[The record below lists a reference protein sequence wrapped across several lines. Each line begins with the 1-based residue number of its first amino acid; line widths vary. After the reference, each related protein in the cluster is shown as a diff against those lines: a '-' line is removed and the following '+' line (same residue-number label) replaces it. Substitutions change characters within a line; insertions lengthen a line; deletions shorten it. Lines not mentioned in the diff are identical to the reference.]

1 MANPK
6 KVNIEREID
15 EIISEVKK
23 YLPDF
28 DEKKFWKAFKFARDA
43 HANQFR
49 KDGETPYIWHP
60 VEAVKILVDLRVDEA
75 TLITA
80 LLHDVPEDTDRT
92 IQEVENLFGEK
103 VAFLVDGV
111 TKLSKVHYKHHMEE
125 RQVES
130 LKKLLVHSAKDP
142 RVILV
147 KLADRLHNMRTLGNV
162 NPKKRL
168 RIAKETI
175 EIYVPIANLLGIS
188 DLKRTLED
196 LCFKHLFT
204 TDYKRIVDY
213 IKHTESK
220 HEELLETTIKIIE
233 KEFKKSKIKPLKIYG
248 RQKTP
253 YSIFKKT
260 IRKNK
265 DISELEDLMALRII
279 VENNEDCYMALGI
292 IHSIFR
298 PKPGRFKDYIAVPKP
313 NGYQSLHTVVFGIK
327 GEITE
332 FQIRTQKMH
341 IDGKYGIAAHYF
353 YRDRQ
358 DKFGDQEKKDYKQQ
372 HSKWAEK
379 ILEYQ
384 KANYNTEN
392 FLEALKIDIFHDR
405 IFTFT
410 PKGDSIDLPAGAS
423 PIDFAYAIHTEVGD
437 NAIKAKIN
445 DIITP
450 LTTTLKTGDV
460 IEIITS
466 DKQKGPDREWLI
478 FTKTNLAKNKIR
490 EALRKTSR
498 KIKLSIG
505 RKLLQKEFDR
515 AGTGLIEEASK
526 KKIKELIIKKK
537 DEINCKNL
545 DDVLVAIGEGLLN
558 PISVIKIL
566 YPKTYFQKKQNWLI
580 RKLFPKIPTGK
591 TRIGLKIKA
600 IDKLGAGHD
609 ILSILSTQNLNI
621 YKLKITTRGLQNIF
635 TMKLVIEVD
644 SFEQLSYICEQ
655 LEQIDEIIEVRR
667 LFGEKRVRFL
677 IVALATVLMWAIHPA
692 ITYYLCQDP
701 TMQQYSNIIIYIGIV
716 MLFFLVDNL
725 KRITKRN
732 FPIFRQNRS
741 NSLWLLTFLIGN
753 FALFTI
759 IAEIYF
765 YELRFNWIIIFG
777 LILFVYAY
785 LVSEYVEYKLEPN
798 N

>member
-15 EIISEVKK
+15 EIISEVTK
-23 YLPDF
+23 YLPSF

-43 HANQFR
+43 HADQLR
-49 KDGETPYIWHP
+49 KDGKTPYIWHP
-60 VEAVKILVDLRVDEA
+60 VETVKILVDLRVDEA

-80 LLHDVPEDTDRT
+80 LLHDVPEDTERT
-92 IQEVENLFGEK
+92 IEEVDKLFGDK
-103 VAFLVDGV
+103 VAFLVNGV

-125 RQVES
+125 RQIES

-142 RVILV
+142 RVILI

-196 LCFKHLFT
+196 LCFKHLFVS
-204 TDYKRIVDY
+204 DYEKITDY
-213 IKHTESK
+213 IKHNEKKS
-220 HEELLETTIKIIE
+220 EELLETTIQITE
-233 KEFKKSKIKPLKIYG
+233 KALKKSGIKTLKVYG

-260 IRKNK
+260 IRQNK
-265 DISELEDLMALRII
+265 EINELEDLMALRIL
-279 VENNEDCYMALGI
+279 VENQNDCYIALGI
-292 IHSIFR
+292 VHSIFK
-298 PKPGRFKDYIAVPKP
+298 PKLARFKDYIAIPKP

-332 FQIRTQKMH
+332 FQIRTETMH

-353 YRDRQ
+353 YRD
-358 DKFGDQEKKDYKQQ
+358 KQNKTATHGQ
-372 HSKWAEK
+372 KNYQKQSSKWAEK

-384 KANYNTEN
+384 KANYNPKH

-445 DIITP
+445 DVIVP
-450 LTTTLKTGDV
+450 LTTSLKTGDI

-498 KIKLSIG
+498 KIKLTVG

-515 AGTGLIEEASK
+515 AGVGLIEEASR

-537 DEINCKNL
+537 DEINCKNM

-558 PISVIKIL
+558 PITIIKIL
-566 YPKTYFQKKQNWLI
+566 FPKTYFQKEQSWLT
-580 RKLFPKIPTGK
+580 RKLFPKVPNGK
-591 TRIGLKIKA
+591 TRIELKIKA
-600 IDKLGAGHD
+600 IDKLGAGQD
-609 ILSILSTQNLNI
+609 ILGILSNQNLNI
-621 YKLKITTRGLQNIF
+621 YKLKITTRGLQNVF
-635 TMKLVIEVD
+635 TMDLTIEVD

-667 LFGEKRVRFL
+667 QFGKKRIQFL
-677 IVALATVLMWAIHPA
+677 LVALATVLMWAVHPL
-692 ITYYLCQDP
+692 ITYYLCQEP
-701 TMQQYSNIIIYIGIV
+701 GMQQYSNFIIYLGIV
-716 MLFFLVDNL
+716 MLFLLVDNL

-732 FPIFRQNRS
+732 FPIFRKTGS
-741 NSLWLLTFLIGN
+741 NALWLLTFLIGN

-765 YELRFNWIIIFG
+765 YELRFNWIIVFG

-785 LVSEYVEYKLEPN
+785 LVSEYVEYKLESN